1 VVDFYFMV
9 RDWDGA
15 PERIGPDRRDHQKPE
30 CQGSSKRAAQST
42 PKGLDAGKKITGR
55 KRHILVGLLLNVVV
69 HAAEMVHDGYSISAP
84 IACFPLS
91 RPSSPMGISGAKN
104 RVTIAKSG
112 AWRLEIALVAV
123 GARSGTVQ
131 PSSCRR
137 GIHVQLCL

>member
-1 VVDFYFMV
+1 M
-9 RDWDGA
+9 A
-15 PERIGPDRRDHQKPE
+15 RRSASSPTAAIIKSQSAKAAQK
-30 CQGSSKRAAQST
+30 GAAQST
-42 PKGLDAGKKITGR
+42 PKGLDAGKKIAGR
-55 KRHILVGLLLNVVV
+55 KRHILVGLLLNIVV

-112 AWRLEIALVAV
+112 AWSLEIALVAV